1 MKIAVYECF
10 GIVKNDEELKQI
22 ASKPLSNFLTES
34 LNLELINIILIGIEN
49 FSDTSN
55 TERNLKQG
63 QKKPNIDIDFQNIDV
78 RMLILD
84 KITLD
89 RADKWDP
96 ANSNVVRNISGMR
109 SKSEHSKME
118 LNIYENIKVYDYAY
132 QCFN

>member
-1 MKIAVYECF
+1 
-10 GIVKNDEELKQI
+10 
-22 ASKPLSNFLTES
+22 
-34 LNLELINIILIGIEN
+34 LELINIILIGIEN

-55 TERNLKQG
+55 TEQNLKKG

-96 ANSNVVRNISGMR
+96 ANSNVVRNVSGQR
-109 SKSEHSKME
+109 SKSEHTKM
-118 LNIYENIKVYDYAY
+118 
-132 QCFN
+132 

>member
-1 MKIAVYECF
+1 
-10 GIVKNDEELKQI
+10 
-22 ASKPLSNFLTES
+22 
-34 LNLELINIILIGIEN
+34 
-49 FSDTSN
+49 
-55 TERNLKQG
+55 
-63 QKKPNIDIDFQNIDV
+63 
-78 RMLILD
+78 MLILD